1 MTMREIPAELANA
14 VYRRSA
20 LPAPAPVVALG
31 ESIRAAW
38 GSAVQAILFYGS
50 CLRTGEDRGG
60 MVDLYLIVDRY
71 RHAYRSSLWAS
82 LNRLLPPNVFYL
94 EIPFEDRV
102 VRAKYAVLSMSDLE
116 NGVSPAWFHSY
127 IWGRFAQPT
136 ALVYARRPAVADR
149 VCTLLGQAV
158 LTFLDRVIPRLPV
171 EFSIDELWLRGLTLS
186 YRTELRA
193 ERPEKMG
200 ALFHSAADHYVRIT
214 DAALPALSLPV
225 EVIAGA
231 ERRRY
236 RSRISASVRL
246 KSRIAWKLRSLQG
259 KILTLLRLLKGAF
272 SFSGGLDYIL
282 WKIERHTG
290 VTVEVP
296 PRLRRRPILALCV
309 LGYRLY
315 RRGAFR

>member
-1 MTMREIPAELANA
+1 MREVPTELLKAICG
-14 VYRRSA
+14 RSV

-31 ESIRAAW
+31 ENIRATW

-71 RHAYRSSLWAS
+71 REAYRSPLWAS
-82 LNRLLPPNVFYL
+82 LNKLLPPNVFYL

-116 NGVSPAWFHSY
+116 NGVSRAWFHSY

-136 ALVYARRPAVADR
+136 ALLYTSRPAVADR
-149 VCTLLGQAV
+149 ICGLLGRAV
-158 LTFLDRVIPRLPV
+158 LTFLDRVIPRLPA
-171 EFSIDELWLRGLTLS
+171 EFAVDELWLRGLTLS

-193 ERPEKMG
+193 ERPEKME
-200 ALFHSAADHYVRIT
+200 ALFHAAADHYVRIT
-214 DAALPALSLPV
+214 NAALPALSVPV
-225 EVIAGA
+225 EIVAGCDG
-231 ERRRY
+231 RRY
-236 RSRISASVRL
+236 RSRVSKGLRL
-246 KSRIAWKLRSLQG
+246 KSRVAWKLRSLQG
-259 KILTLLRLLKGAF
+259 KALTLLRLLKGAF
-272 SFSGGLDYIL
+272 TFSGGLDYIL

-296 PRLRRRPILALCV
+296 PRLRRHPILALCV

>member
-1 MTMREIPAELANA
+1 MQVVPKELLNAIRDRSVLPPPPAVAALAD
-14 VYRRSA
+14 R
-20 LPAPAPVVALG
+20 L
-31 ESIRAAW
+31 RASW
-38 GSAVQAILFYGS
+38 GDPVQAILFYGS

-71 RHAYRSSLWAS
+71 HGAYLSPIWAS
-82 LNRLLPPNVFYL
+82 LNKLLPPNVFYL
-94 EIPFEDRV
+94 EIPFEGRV
-102 VRAKYAVLSMSDLE
+102 VRAKYAVLSLADME
-116 NGVSPAWFHSY
+116 QGVSTAWFHPY

-149 VCTLLGQAV
+149 ICALLGQAV
-158 LTFLDRVIPRLPV
+158 LTFLARVIPRLPE
-171 EFSIDELWLRGLTLS
+171 EFSTQELWLRGLTLS

-200 ALFHSAADHYVRIT
+200 ALYHSAAGHYARIT
-214 DAALPALSLPV
+214 AAALPALPFTV
-225 EVIAGA
+225 ETIAGN
-231 ERRRY
+231 EGHLY
-236 RSRISASVRL
+236 RPRISAAGR
-246 KSRIAWKLRSLQG
+246 KRCRFAWKLRSVQG
-259 KILTLLRLLKGAF
+259 KVLTLLRLLKGAF
-272 SFSGGLDYIL
+272 TFTGGLDYIL

-290 VTVEVP
+290 LRTEVP